1 MASLDRT
8 TAPGPPRPWSWPI
21 YAQSAPAFS
30 TPSRR
35 KEGAP
40 RPVPRGLGSS
50 ARTQH
55 QDSPGV
61 FPEAPTPVSQSSP
74 AREPA
79 QLVSAAGTD
88 PSSLGPPYLVMAQSE
103 VRGGDAGESNR
114 DESKCDR

>member
-1 MASLDRT
+1 M
-8 TAPGPPRPWSWPI
+8 PG
-21 YAQSAPAFS
+21 
-30 TPSRR
+30 
-35 KEGAP
+35 
-40 RPVPRGLGSS
+40 GLGSS

-55 QDSPGV
+55 RSSPGV

-74 AREPA
+74 IRELA

-88 PSSLGPPYLVMAQSE
+88 PSSPGPPYLVMAQSE